1 MRKTIELL
9 VRPRFVL
16 RSLVESVF
24 KKTVITAV
32 TLSMILTVASQNA
45 VAQSHVKRAA
55 YPVGEGPVVVLDLG
69 HNNVDDPEFPA
80 VLAETLVRDG
90 YIVRQL
96 TSCFN
101 GASLASVDI
110 VISKNPISK
119 YNPDDQKALSRLPFP
134 TPSAFSRDEIKFL
147 YDWVLS
153 GGALLLQIEHMPIA
167 GAAEELLSTFD
178 FEISNGFALDE
189 RYLHGYD
196 ARVIHA
202 AGRVSFR
209 RSNRSLADHPITKG
223 RTFAERVDSIETSV
237 GAAFLLPPDGESLLT
252 LGPSFVSLLPEVWWE
267 FDETTARRA
276 IGGWSQAGVARV
288 GLGRIAVLGDSW
300 LLRSAL
306 EEEDPEM
313 GPAYEESQNTQFT
326 LNVVY
331 WLSGL
336 LDSR

>member
-1 MRKTIELL
+1 
-9 VRPRFVL
+9 
-16 RSLVESVF
+16 VF

-32 TLSMILTVASQNA
+32 ALSVVLTAASQNA
-45 VAQSHVKRAA
+45 VAQSHIKRAA
-55 YPVGEGPVVVLDLG
+55 YPLGKGPVVVLDVG
-69 HNNVDDPEFPA
+69 HNNFDDPEFR
-80 VLAETLVRDG
+80 VIFAETLVRDG

-96 TSCFN
+96 SSCFN
-101 GASLASVDI
+101 EASLASVDI
-110 VISKNPISK
+110 VISKNPLPT
-119 YNPDDQKALSRLPFP
+119 YNPDDQNALSRLPFP
-134 TPSAFSRDEIKFL
+134 TPSALARDEIEFL
-147 YDWVLS
+147 YDWVSS
-153 GGALLLQIEHMPIA
+153 GGALLLQIEHMPLA
-167 GAAEELLSTFD
+167 GAAEELTSRFN

-189 RYLHGYD
+189 RSLHGYD
-196 ARVIHA
+196 DETIQA

-237 GAAFLLPPDGESLLT
+237 GAAFRLPPDGESLLT

-336 LDSR
+336 LDGKLAP